1 MPARQS
7 AQSSALSEPVAAA
20 SLPTPHLIHA
30 DVADVEYCPAGH
42 AVHVVPADDT
52 GDDKEPLSSAVT
64 IEPSAQLSHVLEAC
78 LLLYCPGP
86 HAMHSETLLDMRA
99 VPNLPASQLSHWPCA
114 LLTWYLPDGHSMQP
128 VPSAPRSPAPALPY
142 LPAQHSLHA
151 DAPS

>member
-1 MPARQS
+1 M
-7 AQSSALSEPVAAA
+7 
-20 SLPTPHLIHA
+20 HA

-128 VPSAPRSPAPALPY
+128 VPSAPRSPATALPY
-142 LPAQHSLHA
+142 LPAEHSLHA